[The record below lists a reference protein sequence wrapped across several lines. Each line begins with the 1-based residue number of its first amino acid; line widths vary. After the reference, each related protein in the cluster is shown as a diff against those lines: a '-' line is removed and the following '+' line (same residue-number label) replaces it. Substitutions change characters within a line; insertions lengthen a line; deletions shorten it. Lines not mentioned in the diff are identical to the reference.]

1 MLLMIVIAVFSFLVA
16 LACMVWRRL
25 SVVEQEI
32 TFTTPQGGVTAITA
46 VIRADMLQGLRIVYA
61 DGQVCEVF
69 PRETHLE
76 RRSHSPGIDAPV
88 AGV

>member
-16 LACMVWRRL
+16 LAYVVRREL
-25 SVVEQEI
+25 SIVEQEI
-32 TFTTPQGGVTAITA
+32 TFATPQGGVAAITA
-46 VIRADMLQGLRIVYA
+46 VIQADVLQGLRIVYA

-69 PRETHLE
+69 PREARL
-76 RRSHSPGIDAPV
+76 RRRVPSPGIDAPV

>member
-1 MLLMIVIAVFSFLVA
+1 MLLMIVIAVFSLLAA
-16 LACMVWRRL
+16 LAYMVWRRF

-69 PRETHLE
+69 PREARLGG
-76 RRSHSPGIDAPV
+76 RVPSPGIDAPV
-88 AGV
+88 VGV